1 MKDCK
6 HEYRMQPDENGI
18 VLCHHCN
25 YPVSKE
31 EIVPSTYGEPISKPW
46 ELPGG
51 GIRPEYANAAL
62 GTKNDAGKP
71 DLSLFPREAIEAG
84 SRAFMFGEKKYARD
98 NWRKGISKERL
109 VAATLRH
116 LFAWKDGELSDPES
130 NLSHLDH
137 AMASLAMLVTLH
149 KE

>member
-1 MKDCK
+1 MECRHEFRNQADKDGTV
-6 HEYRMQPDENGI
+6 R
-18 VLCHHCN
+18 CHHC
-25 YPVSKE
+25 YEVLSDSGTS
-31 EIVPSTYGEPISKPW
+31 V
-46 ELPGG
+46 
-51 GIRPEYANAAL
+51 
-62 GTKNDAGKP
+62 GTKHDSGKP

-98 NWRKGISKERL
+98 NWRKGIGKERL

-137 AMASLAMLVTLH
+137 ALASLAMLITLH
-149 KE
+149 NKE

>member
-6 HEYRMQPDENGI
+6 HEFRMQPDDRGV
-18 VLCHHCN
+18 VLCYHCN
-25 YPVSKE
+25 YPLSKE
-31 EIVPSTYGEPISKPW
+31 EVGTDSQ
-46 ELPGG
+46 
-51 GIRPEYANAAL
+51 R

-84 SRAFMFGEKKYARD
+84 SRAFMFGEKKYTRD

-109 VAATLRH
+109 IAATLRH